1 MTTSEATR
9 LAEELA
15 AIGRVGALVA
25 ADAPL
30 VAVFESVTAQ
40 VGQLVG
46 ADAAAM
52 VRVETD
58 SEVTCLGSWTKDGGY
73 QAVGQRRRVASPSG
87 VEGTV
92 GDFLRE
98 QGWRASVGAPVVLE
112 GRMWGILAVGS
123 TAKDTLPED
132 TDTRLAKFSELV
144 GTAVS
149 NAKRGEDLALLDR
162 EQASLRRVV
171 TLVAAESSPAEV
183 FDAVTRE
190 AAQVLETEAI
200 GMLRFE
206 ADAAPRSSH
215 NLRRRGIRLRWGRA
229 SPSRSERD
237 RRGASNGPDHPLR
250 QLGRQHRERRR
261 HGARLRHPLE
271 RRGADDRGGSA
282 VGRGDPGHDRDRAP
296 AVGYGDPNRAV
307 HRAGRDRDRGRR
319 GAQRAFKARGRTG
332 CAETGGDAGGRG
344 VTTRPAARQGGRG
357 GGAPARTT
365 GGLRDPPV

>member
-25 ADAPL
+25 ADAPPA
-30 VAVFESVTAQ
+30 AVFESVTAQ

-162 EQASLRRVV
+162 EQASLRRVA

-206 ADAAPRSSH
+206 AD
-215 NLRRRGIRLRWGRA
+215 
-229 SPSRSERD
+229 
-237 RRGASNGPDHPLR
+237 
-250 QLGRQHRERRR
+250 
-261 HGARLRHPLE
+261 
-271 RRGADDRGGSA
+271 GSA
-282 VGRGDPGHDRDRAP
+282 TLV
-296 AVGYGDPNRAV
+296 
-307 HRAGRDRDRGRR
+307 
-319 GAQRAFKARGRTG
+319 AQS
-332 CAETGGDAGGRG
+332 ET
-344 VTTRPAARQGGRG
+344 PW
-357 GGAPARTT
+357 
-365 GGLRDPPV
+365 DPPPLGTRFTLEVRT

>member
-25 ADAPL
+25 ADAPPA
-30 VAVFESVTAQ
+30 AVFESVTAQ

-58 SEVTCLGSWTKDGGY
+58 SEVTCLGFWTKDGGY

-206 ADAAPRSSH
+206 ADGSATLVAQSETPWDPPP
-215 NLRRRGIRLRWGRA
+215 LGRA

-237 RRGASNGPDHPLR
+237 RRGCVERVGPPASTAGPTAP
-250 QLGRQHRERRR
+250 
-261 HGARLRHPLE
+261 GASPAWRTP
-271 RRGADDRGGSA
+271 SA
-282 VGRGDPGHDRDRAP
+282 SARAS
-296 AVGYGDPNRAV
+296 RC
-307 HRAGRDRDRGRR
+307 R
-319 GAQRAFKARGRTG
+319 
-332 CAETGGDAGGRG
+332 
-344 VTTRPAARQGGRG
+344 
-357 GGAPARTT
+357 
-365 GGLRDPPV
+365 